1 MKGDVKM
8 FLKMNKIKIPHNKN
22 TTLSETVNMP
32 IPDKVCL
39 PLCQHLG
46 VNCDVL
52 VKVGDEVLVGEK
64 IGDSEAF
71 MSTPLHSSV
80 SGKVVEIKDYLPANG
95 KVCKAVVVETDKKQ
109 TVAPQVEP
117 PKVSDRESFIKAVK
131 NSGCCGMGGAGFPTH
146 IKFSFDSKV
155 TPINSLVVN
164 GAECEPYITSDYREL
179 VENSD
184 DVLNGIKEIQKYL
197 EIEKAYICIEDNKPE
212 AIKLFEKLTAEDE
225 SISVVKLKSS
235 YPQGA
240 EKVLVYSS
248 IGKIIGE
255 GDLPSSVGAMVVNCT
270 TVGFIHRY
278 LKTGMPL
285 VSKRVTVDGDIV
297 RTPCNVQVPIGTSV
311 EEILKFADCLPE
323 LCDKVLL
330 GGPMMGAC
338 VYDLNTPICKTNN
351 AVLSFKKAEKK
362 DEQTNCIRCGR
373 CIKACPLNLM
383 PSLMEKAYDT
393 KNVSELKALKV
404 NLCMN
409 CGSCS
414 YVCPAKRNLAEK
426 NQLAKVLI
434 SKR

>member
-1 MKGDVKM
+1 ML
-8 FLKMNKIKIPHNKN
+8 FSKMNKIKIPHNKN
-22 TTLSETVNMP
+22 TSLSETVDMP
-32 IPDKVCL
+32 IPDRVRI

-46 VNCDVL
+46 VNCDAL
-52 VKVGDEVLVGEK
+52 VKVGDSVQVGQK
-64 IGDSEAF
+64 IGDSSAF
-71 MSTPLHSSV
+71 MSAPLHSSV
-80 SGKVVEIKDYLPANG
+80 SGKVVEISDYLPSNG
-95 KVCKAVVVETDKKQ
+95 RVCKAIVIETDKLQ
-109 TVAPQVEP
+109 TVSSQVKP
-117 PKVSDRESFIKAVK
+117 PKVTDRQSFISAVRD
-131 NSGCCGMGGAGFPTH
+131 SGCCGMGGAGFPTH
-146 IKFSFDSKV
+146 IKFAFDEKI
-155 TPINSLVVN
+155 TPIDSLIVN
-164 GAECEPYITSDYREL
+164 AAECEPYITSDYREL
-179 VENSD
+179 IENSGD
-184 DVLNGIKEIQKYL
+184 ILGGIKEIQKFL
-197 EIEKAYICIEDNKPE
+197 KIEKAYICIEDNKPE
-212 AIKLFEKLTAEDE
+212 AIKLLEELTSGEEK
-225 SISVVKLKSS
+225 INVVKLKSR

-297 RTPCNVQVPIGTSV
+297 RTPCNVRAVIGTSV

-323 LCDKVLL
+323 LCEKVIL

-338 VYDLNTPICKTNN
+338 VYDLQTPICKTNN
-351 AVLSFKKAEKK
+351 AVLGFKKAENPIV
-362 DEQTNCIRCGR
+362 QTNCIRCGR
-373 CIKACPLNLM
+373 CVRACPLNLM
-383 PSLMEKAYDT
+383 PSLMEKAYDS
-393 KNVSELKALKV
+393 KNTEELKALKV

-426 NQLAKVLI
+426 NQLAKALI

>member
-1 MKGDVKM
+1 MNFK
-8 FLKMNKIKIPHNKN
+8 KMNKIKVPHNKN
-22 TTLSETVNMP
+22 TSLSETVAMP
-32 IPDKVCL
+32 VPDKVCI

-46 VNCDVL
+46 VNCDAL
-52 VKVGDEVLVGEK
+52 VKVGDEVLVGQK
-64 IGDSEAF
+64 IGDSNAF

-80 SGKVVEIKDYLPANG
+80 SGKVVEIKDYLPSNG
-95 KVCKAVVVETDKKQ
+95 RPCKAIVIETDKLQAVSPDVKP
-109 TVAPQVEP
+109 PQVT
-117 PKVSDRESFIKAVK
+117 DRQSFISAVK

-146 IKFSFDSKV
+146 IKLSFDKKV
-155 TPINSLVVN
+155 TPINSLIVN

-179 VENSD
+179 VECSE
-184 DVLNGIKEIQKYL
+184 DVLGGIKEIQKFL
-197 EIEKAYICIEDNKPE
+197 EIEKAYICIEDNKPD
-212 AIKLFEKLTAEDE
+212 AIKLLEKLTAEDD

-255 GDLPSSVGAMVVNCT
+255 GDLPSSVGAVVINCT

-297 RTPCNVQVPIGTSV
+297 RTPCNVNALIGTSV
-311 EEILKFADCLPE
+311 EEVLKFADCLPE
-323 LCDKVLL
+323 LCEKVIL
-330 GGPMMGAC
+330 GGPMMGGC
-338 VYDLNTPICKTNN
+338 IYDLQTPICKTNN
-351 AVLSFKKAEKK
+351 AVLSFKKAEKTV
-362 DEQTNCIRCGR
+362 EQTNCIRCGR

-383 PSLMEKAYDT
+383 PSMMEKAYDNN
-393 KNVSELKALKV
+393 NVDELRALKV

-426 NQLAKVLI
+426 NQLAKALI